1 MSQGH
6 LTQMETTWEDSK
18 EKTESGQGAT
28 TLRPHKTSG
37 NLTGHKKKGGKER
50 EEKMLRLCTPS
61 LIPFTR
67 MYSIQIYVPTFI
79 RKLNSDDG
87 GNGRKGPI

>member
-50 EEKMLRLCTPS
+50 EEKNVTFVHTQPH
-61 LIPFTR
+61 PFYT
-67 MYSIQIYVPTFI
+67 YV
-79 RKLNSDDG
+79 
-87 GNGRKGPI
+87 